1 MPKYIYDW
9 RVIQAFYDEGH
20 GFVECRMR
28 FGFTHGAWNKAIRRG
43 KLRAKPTRFTDRRRR
58 YDWAEVQAFYD
69 RGHSYRECRDQF
81 RFSSASW
88 TKAVDRGELT
98 ARARAWPIARILAE
112 AKSRRNVK
120 VRLLEAG
127 LLQNSCSTCGISEWC
142 GRPLICHLDHINGV
156 NNDNRLENLRML
168 CPNCHSQTETYGGL
182 NKRAKALARIEVVPV
197 V

>member
-1 MPKYIYDW
+1 MPHAV
-9 RVIQAFYDEGH
+9 RVHA
-20 GFVECRMR
+20 
-28 FGFTHGAWNKAIRRG
+28 RRLEQG
-43 KLRAKPTRFTDRRRR
+43 DPAREAARETDPVYRRRR

-120 VRLLEAG
+120 VRLLEGG